1 MDEFHF
7 FHYNETKS
15 VPGVESSMKIAI
27 FDNNQLG
34 IVNQDRIIDISERA
48 AWDPNSPQES
58 LVRLM
63 GDFENIRQK
72 LNEADLSQ
80 LPSYALTE
88 VSLRAPVP
96 NPSKLVAAPVNYY
109 LHQDE
114 MNRMFN
120 NAEYTIEKLGFFL
133 KAPSYIIGPEETVL
147 LPFKDRRID
156 HEAELAFVVGKQ
168 AKDVPASRAHEYIF
182 GYFAL
187 MDMTVRGPEDRPWRK
202 SFDTFTPIGPWIVTP
217 DEVGNPNE
225 LQLQLWVN
233 DELRQNANTRDLI
246 YDCYKFFEAVSS
258 VMTLYP
264 GDILTT
270 GTPEGVGP
278 IVKGDRVTIRIER
291 IGEFSVN
298 VDDKGAK

>member
-1 MDEFHF
+1 
-7 FHYNETKS
+7 
-15 VPGVESSMKIAI
+15 MKIAI
-27 FDNNQLG
+27 FDSNRLG
-34 IVNQDRIIDISERA
+34 IVAEDRIIDITEWA
-48 AWDPNSPQES
+48 DWNPDQPQES

-63 GDFENIRQK
+63 TDFAHIRQK
-72 LNEADLSQ
+72 IETADLSRA
-80 LPSYALTE
+80 PSYALSE

-96 NPSKLVAAPVNYY
+96 QPGKIVAAPVNYY
-109 LHQDE
+109 NHQDE

-133 KAPSYIIGPEETVL
+133 KAPSSIIGPGETVL
-147 LPFKDRRID
+147 LPFKDRRTD
-156 HEAELAFVVGKQ
+156 HEAELAFVVGKK

-187 MDMTVRGPEDRPWRK
+187 MDMTVRGVEDRPWRK
-202 SFDTFTPIGPWIVTP
+202 SFDTFTPIGPWIVTS

-225 LQLQLWVN
+225 LKLQLWVN
-233 DELRQNANTRDLI
+233 DELRQSANTRDLI
-246 YDCYKFFEAVSS
+246 YDCYKFFETVSS

-298 VDDKGAK
+298 VDEK